1 VHSGSNNVSESVNL
15 IRQDER
21 YAEPRGE
28 TCLPPRLDNGAA
40 ARCNGK
46 RGADSTRKVSYPPI
60 PRSSPNGY
68 ALLGAPVDQ
77 PTGGLS
83 KRMLDIVVVLTSIVI
98 LSPVLLLVAAF
109 IFFTMGRPIVFS
121 HRRLGFGG
129 RPFQCLKF
137 RTMVNDAEQVLA
149 RHLDNN
155 PDAAREWRATRK
167 LKQDPRTTTLGQI
180 LRRSSLDELP
190 QLLSV
195 LMGHMSCVGPR
206 PVVDAEIANY
216 GEYWDDYT
224 RARPGMTGLWQVSG
238 RNLLP
243 YDRRIAMDRHY
254 VRRWSLWRDLA
265 ILIRTIP
272 AVLHTDETS

>member
-1 VHSGSNNVSESVNL
+1 VAATSVSESVNL

-21 YAEPRGE
+21 YAEPVGE
-28 TCLPPRLDNGAA
+28 PCLPPRLDNGAA
-40 ARCNGK
+40 RWNDKSRAGSK
-46 RGADSTRKVSYPPI
+46 RKVLLASV
-60 PRSSPNGY
+60 PRPSRNGY
-68 ALLGAPVDQ
+68 ALLGVPVDQ

-83 KRMLDIVVVLTSIVI
+83 KRVLDIVVVLTSVVI
-98 LSPVLLLVAAF
+98 LSPLLLLVAAS

-129 RPFQCLKF
+129 RPFQCFKF
-137 RTMVNDAEQVLA
+137 RTMVNDAEKVLE
-149 RHLDNN
+149 RHLDSN
-155 PDAAREWRATRK
+155 PNAAREWRATRK
-167 LKQDPRTTTLGQI
+167 LKQDPRTTALGQI
-180 LRRSSLDELP
+180 LRRSSIDELP

-216 GEYWDDYT
+216 GEYWDEYT

-243 YDRRIAMDRHY
+243 YDRRVAMDRHY
-254 VRRWSLWRDLA
+254 VRRWSIWRDLA